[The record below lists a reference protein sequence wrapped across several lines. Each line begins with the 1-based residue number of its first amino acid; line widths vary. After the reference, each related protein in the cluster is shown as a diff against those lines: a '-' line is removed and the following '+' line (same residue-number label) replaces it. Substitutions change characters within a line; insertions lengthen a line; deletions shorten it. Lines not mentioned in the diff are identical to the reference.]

1 MKSRFDGNIYDKM
14 LYELFFDHFED
25 YEKVMKPELF
35 VEDKVDS
42 KAFLEDYFGMDLTIK
57 KK

>member
-14 LYELFFDHFED
+14 LYELFFDHFEG
-25 YEKVMKPELF
+25 YENVMKPGLF
-35 VEDKVDS
+35 LDDRVDS
-42 KAFLEDYFGMDLTIK
+42 KAFLEEYFGMDLTIK